1 VIVRYKAPTIAVNT
15 QAPSTVLSGLNFSQ
29 PLVIQ
34 ILDGN
39 GAPVSGVVVTA
50 AFESGTGG
58 SLTNVTA
65 TTNASGNATFTNLQI
80 SGPSG
85 NSYKLNFTVPGST
98 IKVISNSISLC
109 TTPTTS
115 FTKNDVACFNTNTG
129 QIVITAGNGTAPFTY
144 SINNGANYS
153 SPVPTGTFSNL
164 PADTYKIRVKDAN
177 GCESKSVQ

>member
-1 VIVRYKAPTIAVNT
+1 VIVRYKAPTIAINT
-15 QAPSTVLSGLNFSQ
+15 QAPSTVLSSSNFVQ

-39 GAPVSGVVVTA
+39 GSPVSGVVVTA

-58 SLTNVTA
+58 SIANATA
-65 TTNASGNATFTNLQI
+65 TTDAGGNATFTNLQI

-85 NSYKLNFTVPGST
+85 NSYTLNFTVPGST

-109 TTPTTS
+109 TTPTTLY
-115 FTKNDVACFNTNTG
+115 TKTDVQCFNTNTG
-129 QIVITAGNGTAPFTY
+129 QIVITASGGTAPFTY
-144 SINNGANYS
+144 SIDNGANYS
-153 SPVPTGTFSNL
+153 SPVPTGTFNNL
-164 PADTYKIRVKDAN
+164 SAGVYKIRVKDAN